1 MVNFENLD
9 KHLKKLID
17 EQAFPAAAISV
28 WHHNERVF
36 DAVYGTPDPQA
47 GWPCAMDTKFDVASL
62 SKLFAGSAFMALCD
76 KGVFSLDEPIHKSF
90 PAFQGIRE
98 IRASANALLKD
109 QPDELLGTADVT
121 DLTWYNILIH
131 NSGLGWAPLNLR
143 CKSKEEAI
151 DYICTMPLAYEPLST
166 VVYTDLGLILMG
178 VAMEMR
184 CGKGLDEL
192 VDELVCRPLGLKN
205 TGYNR
210 VSQGAKTENTAP
222 TEICKWRNCRV
233 HGLVHDENCYFLDGV
248 AGHAGVFSTA
258 EDVAKLAQSYLDA
271 LQGRAG
277 VVKPETAR
285 DMIRFRQMNRWDRRG
300 VMFQLRILDTDAHTF
315 PLGRR
320 TFGHTGFT
328 GTCMWCDP
336 ERELCFALLTNDV
349 YNGRENR
356 TTGRLRKGIVE
367 ELISAIDKEDTCK

>member
-17 EQAFPAAAISV
+17 EKAFPAASIAV
-28 WHHNERVF
+28 WHHNEPVF
-36 DAVYGTPDPQA
+36 SACYGTPDPEA
-47 GWPCAMDTKFDVASL
+47 GWPCQIDTRFDVASI

-76 KGVFSLDEPIHKSF
+76 QGVFSLDEPIHKSF
-90 PAFQGIRE
+90 PEFVGKRE

-109 QPDELLGTADVT
+109 QPDELLGEADVT
-121 DLTWYNILIH
+121 NLTWYNILIH

-143 CKSKEEAI
+143 CKSKEDAVN
-151 DYICTMPLAYEPLST
+151 YILSMPLAYEPLTT

-178 VAMEMR
+178 VAMEKR
-184 CGKGLDEL
+184 TGKGLDVL
-192 VDELVCRPLGLKN
+192 VDELVCKPLGLKN

-210 VSQGAKTENTAP
+210 VSQGAKKENTAP
-222 TEICKWRNCRV
+222 TEICAWRNMRV

-271 LQGRAG
+271 LQGRPG

-315 PLGRR
+315 PLGRQ

-336 ERELCFALLTNDV
+336 ERELSFALLTNDV
-349 YNGRENR
+349 YNGRANR